1 MATAALLRVQ
11 LIRQIL
17 NGENNMRSTIK
28 IYLLLTIVGGVIA
41 TVAFGLRLEAQQKA
55 TQQLAHGASSTSPQ
69 DIQAI
74 IEDKNR
80 IHQQHL
86 DNMAIQQP
94 RPTEPNPFV
103 GILDAGQV
111 PAAFKPSEFK
121 PLNFWG
127 GDINNV
133 RIGVYAGYRPDNPM
147 QGVIIVFDN
156 PESSA
161 GQDYSVPIAA
171 GPVRIIAEK
180 NGVLTLQAIAGDFEE
195 FTGDD
200 SGQPATMVHTT
211 GGRKYFFDLSSRS
224 FK

>member
-1 MATAALLRVQ
+1 
-11 LIRQIL
+11 
-17 NGENNMRSTIK
+17 MRSTIK
-28 IYLLLTIVGGVIA
+28 TYLLLIIVGAAIA
-41 TVAFGLRLEAQQKA
+41 TVVFGLRLEAQQKA
-55 TQQLAHGASSTSPQ
+55 IQQPAHSASSTSPQ

-74 IEDKNR
+74 IQDKNR

-86 DNMAIQQP
+86 DSMSTQQP
-94 RPTEPNPFV
+94 HLNEPNPFV
-103 GILDAGQV
+103 GILAADQV

-133 RIGVYAGYRPDNPM
+133 RIGVYAGYQPANPM
-147 QGVIIVFDN
+147 QGVIVVFDN
-156 PESSA
+156 PESSS
-161 GQDYSVPIAA
+161 GQDYSVPVAA
-171 GPVRIIAEK
+171 GPVRILAEK

-195 FTGDD
+195 FTDDD

-211 GGRKYFFDLSSRS
+211 GGKKYFFDLSSRS